1 MSQPGS
7 TVPARGGASVP
18 ATECVNSNVGEVDP
32 PKAVS
37 PGIVNRPNPY
47 QAVPSRGDTGMGAV
61 RHFYFL
67 GKEA

>member
-7 TVPARGGASVP
+7 TVPARGGVSVP
-18 ATECVNSNVGEVDP
+18 AMECANSNVGEVDP
-32 PKAVS
+32 PKAVPS
-37 PGIVNRPNPY
+37 GIANRPNPY
-47 QAVPSRGDTGMGAV
+47 QAVPSRGDTGMEAV